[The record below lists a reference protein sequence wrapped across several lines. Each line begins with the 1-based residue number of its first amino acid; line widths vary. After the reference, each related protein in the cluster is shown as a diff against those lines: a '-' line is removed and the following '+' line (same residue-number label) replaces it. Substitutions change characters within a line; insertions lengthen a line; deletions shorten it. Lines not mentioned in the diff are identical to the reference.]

1 MPREGDADS
10 ACVSAEGPC
19 TYSLKGRAV
28 PQALSIA
35 IPGSERV
42 SCWVAKELGAD
53 EAVDYTKQ
61 KFEEVY
67 KDAPF
72 DCVVDLVGGG
82 QAYRHP
88 GLWRV
93 VAHVWEVN

>member
-1 MPREGDADS
+1 M
-10 ACVSAEGPC
+10 
-19 TYSLKGRAV
+19 
-28 PQALSIA
+28 
-35 IPGSERV
+35 
-42 SCWVAKELGAD
+42 
-53 EAVDYTKQ
+53 DYTKQ